1 MRITLNHCF
10 QNHCFQNQ
18 FFKVTPVLFIKYI
31 KLLFSFYLLLS
42 TTTADSIKPAPIKS
56 NVPNVVPSNR
66 KEKIIA
72 AIGSKQP
79 IILPVTAPINLTPSK
94 YVENDK
100 IVPTTIT
107 PIIHIKSI
115 NLKLSGI

>member
-1 MRITLNHCF
+1 MGITLNYCF
-10 QNHCFQNQ
+10 KINFLKLSPLASLN
-18 FFKVTPVLFIKYI
+18 VLNSYF
-31 KLLFSFYLLLS
+31 LFYLLLS
-42 TTTADSIKPAPIKS
+42 TTTAASIKPAPIKS
-56 NVPNVVPSNR
+56 NVPNVVPNNR

>member
-1 MRITLNHCF
+1 MKKLT
-10 QNHCFQNQ
+10 
-18 FFKVTPVLFIKYI
+18 FKATPVWFIKYL
-31 KLLFSFYLLLS
+31 KLLFPFYLLLR
-42 TTTADSIKPAPIKS
+42 TITADRINAAPIKS
-56 NVPNVVPSNR
+56 IVPNVVPNNR

-94 YVENDK
+94 YKENDI
-100 IVPTTIT
+100 IVPINTT
-107 PIIHIKSI
+107 PDIHIKSI